1 MTIDKI
7 KKIADFFYSSNEVD
21 DIPLRLSVITG
32 GYSGFDLSRDAFI
45 ELLTILNN
53 SDNLK
58 GDLEKFVDKYNG

>member
-32 GYSGFDLSRDAFI
+32 GYTGFDLSKESFI
-45 ELLTILNN
+45 ELLTILND
-53 SDNLK
+53 SDDLK
-58 GDLEKFVDKYNG
+58 GELEKFVDKYNG